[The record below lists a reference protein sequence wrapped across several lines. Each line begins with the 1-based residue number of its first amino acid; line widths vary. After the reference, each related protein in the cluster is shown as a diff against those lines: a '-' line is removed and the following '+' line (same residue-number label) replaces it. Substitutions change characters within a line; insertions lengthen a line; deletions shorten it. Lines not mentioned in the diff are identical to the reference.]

1 MSKSQV
7 LLKYMIDS
15 PIFFISFFIGKIPL
29 WILIYLVFMGK
40 ISMLMFFLLG
50 TLIYLS
56 RSYFDVEIFG
66 VYPIYAIFASI
77 FYSIYKPILSVS
89 VILIIL
95 LGINYFILTQNFFVL
110 LISAIAAGVFLV
122 GMTFFFRKDYFDALW
137 RIKNAPQ
144 INTTLLRAFFIDILW
159 LITITTP
166 ITLSVVGLLIIYFLE
181 FSSLLQEFDGLF

>member
-15 PIFFISFFIGKIPL
+15 PISFISFFLGKIPL
-29 WILIYLVFMGK
+29 WILIYLAFMGK
-40 ISMLMFFLLG
+40 INMPMFFLLG
-50 TLIYLS
+50 TIIYLS

-66 VYPIYAIFASI
+66 VNPIYAIFTSI
-77 FYSIYKPILSVS
+77 FYSIYKPILFVS
-89 VILIIL
+89 VIMIIF
-95 LGINYFILTQNFFVL
+95 LGINYFFLTQNFFVL

-144 INTTLLRAFFIDILW
+144 INIPLFKTFFIDILW

-181 FSSLLQEFDGLF
+181 FSSLLQEFDGLL